1 MNQFLQMGANTTL
14 SSAKGNITIS
24 HDISPTIDISLTAFL
39 LTDADKVQGD
49 SGIIFYNQPTSAT
62 GVATLLPSQQTGNT
76 KVHTLDFDMDKVP
89 SGIIK
94 IAVTLT
100 EDNSTGFANVNNLTA
115 EIHTGDTMI
124 QLTPSTFTNE
134 NGIIVLELYLRNGQT
149 KAKSIWRGF
158 DSGLEGLCANYGVE
172 VEADETNA
180 SSAPDTIANPS
191 SQPTQAASSA
201 SQLTSASESSIS
213 PSSVPAQQLNPS
225 SSIPTQSTAPPVL
238 APAASNNQP
247 LPLSINLQKVT
258 GKVNLEKGQKS
269 VIIDKTPEIT
279 ATVSWK
285 TGTDYDIYA
294 LVYTKAGKQIDV
306 AMFGAKKTPPLQN
319 YGNGAVEHMGDV
331 GRSSAAIKTE
341 VIKLRLTDDIVAV
354 VPVVYS
360 AQSNGTGSFYR
371 YKVSMSIDNHS
382 GTSVTISAKNAN
394 NNDKIYT
401 CVPGI
406 LHNTPDG
413 VIISPLE
420 LYSRPN
426 SEYRPA
432 LKLDASRMVEV
443 IMDEG
448 PVNDYK

>member
-1 MNQFLQMGANTTL
+1 MNQFLQMGANATL
-14 SSAKGNITIS
+14 DASKGHITIS
-24 HDISPTIDISLTAFL
+24 HEVSASIDISLTAFL

-62 GVATLLPSQQTGNT
+62 GVATLLPSETTGDT
-76 KVHTLDFDMDKVP
+76 KVHKLNFDMDKVP
-89 SGIIK
+89 AGITK

-100 EDNSTGFANVNNLTA
+100 EDNSTGFANVKNLQA
-115 EIHTGDTMI
+115 EIHTDNTNI
-124 QLTPSTFTNE
+124 QLTPSTFTSE

-158 DSGLEGLCANYGVE
+158 NSGLDGLCQNYGVE
-172 VEADETNA
+172 VEANEPDLSSVTETMPNPT
-180 SSAPDTIANPS
+180 SQQSATP
-191 SQPTQAASSA
+191 
-201 SQLTSASESSIS
+201 L
-213 PSSVPAQQLNPS
+213 SVPAPNNQQLPS
-225 SSIPTQSTAPPVL
+225 
-238 APAASNNQP
+238 
-247 LPLSINLQKVT
+247 SINLVKVT
-258 GKVNLEKGQKS
+258 GKVNLDKGQKS
-269 VIIDKTPEIT
+269 VIIEKTPEIT

-294 LVYTKAGKQIDV
+294 LVYTRNGEQIDV
-306 AMFGAKKTPPLQN
+306 AMFGAEGVPPLRSF
-319 YGNGAVEHMGDV
+319 GNGTVEHMGDV
-331 GRSSAAIKTE
+331 GRSKNSEKTE
-341 VIKLRLTDDIVAV
+341 IIKLRLRDDVLAV

-371 YKVSMSIDNHS
+371 YKVSMSIDNHK

-394 NNDKIYT
+394 NNDQIYT

-420 LYSRPN
+420 LYSRPD
-426 SEYRPA
+426 SEYRPM
-432 LKLDASRMVEV
+432 LRMGSSNMVEV

-448 PVNDYK
+448 PLNDYK